1 LWDIAVME
9 SESGIK
15 KRSHY
20 VEKLQI
26 NFMNWVRTGIIFQ
39 VFQSVKLILCICMCV
54 RARVI
59 RKVY

>member
-1 LWDIAVME
+1 ME